1 MATERLAIIILGASG
16 DLAQK
21 KLLPALFSLYAQKLL
36 PPDFRIFG
44 FARSPL
50 TDAAFRERTAEN
62 LTCRYTPETRECAA
76 LTEQFLARCH
86 YVSGDYGATDAFLD
100 LAVAL
105 RGELGELNFNRLF
118 YLAIPPSVFLDAA
131 RAMGD
136 SGLVTCD
143 SRQGWTRVV
152 IEKPFGR
159 DRASSDKLVST
170 LGQVFTDEQ
179 TYRIDHYLGKEII
192 QNLLVLRF
200 ANRVFEPLWNNEFIR
215 DVRITWKEDI
225 GIGGRAGYFD
235 GFGILRDV
243 MQNHLLQMLALTA
256 MERPDA
262 FDARHIR
269 DEKVRVLRAIKPL
282 ASPDLLVGQYSAAE
296 YGVGG
301 RPAYRAEP
309 GIPPS
314 SRTPTY
320 ASAVLYVE
328 NKRWHGV
335 PFLVECGKALDT
347 KVAEIRLRFRDGATN
362 LFLPQAPSLPA
373 NELVIRVQPDEAI
386 FLRINNKVPGL
397 GMKLAPT
404 ELNLRYRAA
413 FTGVIPEAYESLLL
427 DVVKGDKSLFIRA
440 DELAASWDVVD
451 GALHALDAHPAEPEF
466 YPYGSGGPRAMADF
480 AAHHDVAWEHGA

>member
-36 PPDFRIFG
+36 PADFRIFG
-44 FARSPL
+44 FARSRL

-62 LTCRYTPETRECAA
+62 LTCRYTPEARECAA

-86 YVSGDYGATDAFLD
+86 YVGGEYNTTDGYLD
-100 LAVAL
+100 LAEAL
-105 RGELGELNFNRLF
+105 RGELGALNFNRLF

-131 RAMGD
+131 RALGD

-143 SRQGWTRVV
+143 SRQGHTRVV

-159 DRASSDKLVST
+159 DRASSDELVT
-170 LGQVFTDEQ
+170 ALGKVFTDEQ

-200 ANRVFEPLWNNEFIR
+200 ANRVFEPLWNHEFIR

-235 GFGILRDV
+235 GFGIIRDV

-256 MERPDA
+256 MERPA
-262 FDARHIR
+262 VLDARHIR
-269 DEKVRVLRAIKPL
+269 DEKVRVLQAVPPL
-282 ASPDLLVGQYSAAE
+282 ALEDLVTGQYVAAE
-296 YGVGG
+296 RGAGG

-309 GIPPS
+309 GVPAD

-320 ASAVLYVE
+320 AAAVVRVE
-328 NKRWHGV
+328 NERWHGV
-335 PFLVECGKALDT
+335 PFLIECGKALDT
-347 KVAEIRLRFRDGATN
+347 KLAEIRLRFRDGAAG
-362 LFLPQAPSLPA
+362 LFRHGAAHLPP

-386 FLRINNKVPGL
+386 YLRINNKVPGL
-397 GMKLAPT
+397 GTKLAPT

-427 DVVKGDKSLFIRA
+427 DVIKGDKSLFIRA
-440 DELAASWDVVD
+440 DELEASWDVVD
-451 GALHALDAHPAEPEF
+451 AALHELEARGSELEF
-466 YPYGSGGPRAMADF
+466 YPYGSHGPRSLADL
-480 AAHHDVAWEHGA
+480 AARHGITLESGA